1 MKYSE
6 VVKLRQLIIKSA
18 QSLTDEEGLEGV
30 ALFPS
35 WKAGIPEE
43 KFTVGDRYQYGGKLY
58 KIIQPH
64 TTQEGYEPDKVH
76 ALWVEVSPPGVIP
89 EWKQPT
95 GAQDAYNIGDKVRF
109 NAKVYESLINANVY
123 SPTAYPQGWKLI
135 P

>member
-6 VVKLRQLIIKSA
+6 AVKLRKLIVKSA

-35 WKAGIPEE
+35 WKVGMAVTAGQR
-43 KFTVGDRYQYGGKLY
+43 FQYENKLY
-58 KIIQPH
+58 KVVQNH
-64 TTQEGYEPDKVH
+64 TTQSDWTPDVVP
-76 ALWVEVSPPGVIP
+76 ALFTEVVPEGVIP

-95 GAQDAYNIGDKVRF
+95 GAQDAYNIGDKVMF

-123 SPTAYPQGWKLI
+123 SPTAYPQGWKEVV
-135 P
+135 